1 MAIIKKKPLRL
12 LLLTASVILSAFIL
26 YHGVR
31 LIIDSFKATLR
42 FTIIQD
48 RDIYEES
55 MYGEPPQVAIWL
67 EDSASGELKTV
78 YVTYRTATGR
88 FEGKTECPVSLPIW
102 IGVFRREFG
111 RDDFPTPRKPAPSA
125 ITGATSKTELITAK
139 VLVPKLSR
147 WRYYI
152 EMNVSGDF
160 NRTYPEMSNSMRPDR
175 HGNGQPSHVY
185 CGEIV
190 AEPGRTSSPEP
201 IGRSR
206 HYQFTDQIIPDLDG
220 IKSALDVFKSIE
232 VKCID

>member
-1 MAIIKKKPLRL
+1 MMKKKLLRFL
-12 LLLTASVILSAFIL
+12 LLAAVLILSVFFL
-26 YHGVR
+26 YYGVR
-31 LIIDSFKATLR
+31 LVVDSFKATLR

-48 RDIYEES
+48 RDVYEES

-67 EDSASGELKTV
+67 EDSASGELRTV
-78 YVTYRTATGR
+78 YVTSRTATGR

-111 RDDFPTPRKPAPSA
+111 REDFPTPRKPAPSA
-125 ITGATSKTELITAK
+125 ITGATSKTELITAE
-139 VLVPKLSR
+139 VLVPPSSR

-190 AEPGRTSSPEP
+190 AEPGRSSSPKP
-201 IGRSR
+201 VGRSR
-206 HYQFTDQIIPDLDG
+206 HYQFTDKIIPNLEG
-220 IKSALDVFKSIE
+220 IKSSLEVFKSIE
-232 VKCID
+232 VQCVD